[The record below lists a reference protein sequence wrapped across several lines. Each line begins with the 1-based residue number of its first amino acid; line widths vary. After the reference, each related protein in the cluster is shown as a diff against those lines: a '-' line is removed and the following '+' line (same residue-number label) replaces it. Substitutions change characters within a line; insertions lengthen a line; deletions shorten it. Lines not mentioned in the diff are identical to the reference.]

1 MKKPILILFAAFVCI
16 NAWCQEE
23 NPVKVGSTTEQQL
36 ENLAEQQEGEPEDD
50 SYLQSLVQFRRNQL
64 NLNTAGESELR
75 ELRMVSDLQI
85 QNLLRYRQL
94 LGNLISIYE
103 LQAVPTWDVETI
115 QKILPFVRVGNP
127 VSLSADIGQRFTGG
141 EHSILARMQQVL
153 EKSAGY
159 TRPDTV
165 ANRYPGSP
173 QRLFVRYKYV
183 YRNLLQFG
191 IVGEKDAGE
200 QFFKGNENK
209 GFDFYSFHLF
219 ARRLGP
225 IKLLALG
232 DFTVN
237 MGQGLIHWQS
247 LAFKKSG
254 DVLAVKRQADIL
266 RPYSSAGEYNFQR
279 GVGITVGGRKV
290 EATAFASLRNL
301 DATFHTDTSLT
312 NEDFISSILNSGY
325 HRTPSEISKKN
336 TITQTSF
343 GGNVSYRDTRL
354 HVGLNGVAFKFSA
367 PLVRDIQPY
376 NQYAIQGSEW
386 YNYSIDYS
394 YTYRNIHFFGE
405 AAMDKTGSKALVS
418 GLLASL
424 DPKVDASMVY
434 RNIEKSYQTLYGN
447 AFTEGTFPTN
457 EKGLYTGLSLKPN
470 AALKI
475 DAYADIFSFPWLRYR
490 VDAPTK
496 GTEYLLQVTYRPNK
510 QVEAYTRYRNENK
523 AINLS
528 GLNLATRQP
537 FMRPRQN
544 WRTQISYQLDRDV
557 TLRNR
562 VEIVWY
568 DPHEKDRSQQ
578 GFLTYFDVA
587 YKPMG
592 TPLSLNTRLQY
603 FETDGFDSRLY
614 AYESDVLYSY
624 SIPQFIGKGLR
635 YYINLNYD
643 VTKKM
648 EVWLRWAQTIYQNQ
662 NTISSGLDQ
671 INGNRRSEVKFQVM
685 YNF

>member
-1 MKKPILILFAAFVCI
+1 
-16 NAWCQEE
+16 
-23 NPVKVGSTTEQQL
+23 
-36 ENLAEQQEGEPEDD
+36 
-50 SYLQSLVQFRRNQL
+50 
-64 NLNTAGESELR
+64 
-75 ELRMVSDLQI
+75 
-85 QNLLRYRQL
+85 L
-94 LGNLISIYE
+94 LGKLISIYE

-115 QKILPFVRVGNP
+115 KKILPFVKVGDA
-127 VSLSADIGQRFTGG
+127 VSLTADIGQRFTGG
-141 EHSILARMQQVL
+141 EHSILMRAQQVI
-153 EKSAGY
+153 EKSGGY

-165 ANRYPGSP
+165 TNRYPGSP
-173 QRLFVRYKYV
+173 QRLLFRYKYV
-183 YRNLLQFG
+183 FRNLLQFG
-191 IVGEKDAGE
+191 IVGDKDAGE
-200 QFFKGNENK
+200 QFFKGSQRQ

-219 ARRLGP
+219 ARKLGP

-247 LAFKKSG
+247 LAFKKSA

-279 GVGITVGGRKV
+279 GVGITVGGPKLD
-290 EATAFASLRNL
+290 ATAFASLRKL
-301 DATFHTDTSLT
+301 DATFHSDTSLT
-312 NEDFISSILNSGY
+312 NDDFISSILNSGY
-325 HRTPSEISKKN
+325 HRTLSEISKRN
-336 TITQTSF
+336 TISQTSF
-343 GGNVSYRDTRL
+343 GGNISYRDTRL

-376 NQYAIQGSEW
+376 NQYAIQGSDW

-394 YTYRNIHFFGE
+394 YTYRNFHFFGE
-405 AAMDKTGSKALVS
+405 AAMDKTSSKAFVS

-424 DPKVDASMVY
+424 DPKVDVSMVY

-447 AFTEGTFPTN
+447 AFTESTFPAN
-457 EKGLYTGLSLKPN
+457 EKGLYTSVSIKPN

-528 GLNLATRQP
+528 GLDLATRQP
-537 FMRPRQN
+537 YITPRQN
-544 WRTQISYQLDRDV
+544 WRTQFSYQPNGEI

-568 DPHEKDRSQQ
+568 APQESDRSEQ
-578 GFLTYFDVA
+578 GFLTYFDFG
-587 YKPMG
+587 YKPKG
-592 TPLSLNTRLQY
+592 TQLSLNTRLQY
-603 FETDGFDSRLY
+603 FETDGFYSRLY

-648 EVWLRWAQTIYQNQ
+648 QVWLRWAQTIYQNKK
-662 NTISSGLDQ
+662 TISSGLDQ
-671 INGNRRSEVKFQVM
+671 INGNTRSEVKVQVM
-685 YNF
+685 YDF